1 MAYNKAR
8 AEKEWLKW
16 KEAEEKK
23 LRELG
28 VDEDTIQRL
37 HTYDWSQFKSERRF
51 LERWEEWSPY
61 VEWIAAKDVDLPSE
75 IADNLLDSIEDS
87 QLFQVLQSADKYTL
101 QIILLKLE
109 GCSSREIA
117 RLLGMDEYA
126 DNMRIYRLRKRL
138 KNIFDVR
145 YISPF
150 SNGYIV
156 NGSKQPFSRS
166 LKTKYQPCGYVPA
179 QTSDT
184 ESTPGQTV

>member
-37 HTYDWSQFKSERRF
+37 HTYDWAQFKSERRF

-61 VEWIAAKDVDLPSE
+61 VDWIAARDVELPSE
-75 IADNLLDSIEDS
+75 TTDNLLENIENS
-87 QLFQVLQSADKYTL
+87 QLFQVLQSADKSTL

-109 GCSSREIA
+109 GYSSKEISQVTGLSETAVNYRMWYLREKI
-117 RLLGMDEYA
+117 
-126 DNMRIYRLRKRL
+126 K
-138 KNIFDVR
+138 KIF
-145 YISPF
+145 
-150 SNGYIV
+150 
-156 NGSKQPFSRS
+156 
-166 LKTKYQPCGYVPA
+166 
-179 QTSDT
+179 
-184 ESTPGQTV
+184 